1 MFPTN
6 EKEPMSDDKAEFVGI
21 KEELAT
27 IGLALSI
34 IAMNEAGAGDADER
48 KRHEQASTKALNLL
62 LKRIE
67 SL

>member
-1 MFPTN
+1 
-6 EKEPMSDDKAEFVGI
+6 MSEDEAELAGI

-34 IAMNEAGAGDADER
+34 IAMNKAGAGDADER
-48 KRHEQASTKALNLL
+48 KRHEEASTKALNLL